1 MKRFKLDWLVYF
13 ILSVFAIAGG
23 IIMLPGVTDLGGK
36 ILNILL
42 AICLVVY
49 ACLYL
54 LPKIKSYRKTPQIL
68 TIIEFVILCL
78 LALGLVLVQFK
89 VFQISGVVR
98 IIGLAIWLR
107 CVVELF
113 RAYYYRGEAS
123 SYKYPVWLLC
133 IYLVLI
139 TLGTYIFAAP
149 FISDEKL
156 VLIMAI
162 ALLVLAVGLIV
173 LGIVLVPK
181 QKQNKKQ
188 NKSKPKTKTKK

>member
-13 ILSVFAIAGG
+13 ILSVIAIAGG
-23 IIMLPGVTDLGGK
+23 IVMLPGVTDLGGK
-36 ILNILL
+36 ILNIFL

-49 ACLYL
+49 ACMYL
-54 LPKIKSYRKTPQIL
+54 LPKIKNYRKTPQIL
-68 TIIEFVILCL
+68 TIIEFIILCV
-78 LALGLVLVQFK
+78 LAVGLVLVQFK

-139 TLGTYIFAAP
+139 TLGTYIFASP

-162 ALLVLAVGLIV
+162 ALLVVAAGLIV

-181 QKQNKKQ
+181 QKGKE
-188 NKSKPKTKTKK
+188 KPKKAKTKNNK